1 MAIYDLGTASLAA
14 NGEVTGVGT
23 TWKAPLTLIRV
34 GATIVFKTEPVKI
47 YTISEIISD
56 TQVNVYNPNS
66 ETVPAGT
73 GYAILA
79 HDGITVQGLAQDV
92 AETLRYYQSRETE
105 VADAV
110 DAFNNFDSADFES
123 KVKQV
128 NTQYG
133 DFVSIGAQVSA
144 DAAQVSL
151 DKNAAA
157 ASAASA
163 ATDKEAAATSAQE
176 SAEYASKVNPELLVN
191 KIELSSPLGTNI
203 IGGYK
208 NFDNDFKRYKIDG
221 MTDTQ
226 AIQSAINDGVKEIY
240 INESIDID
248 APFDFPA
255 GVKLTIG
262 PYGHIKSIG
271 AVRFYGLINSYGGN
285 DPYSGSDVIAMPVTL
300 RVPEDFAS
308 IQDAINYIPDNYWQF
323 ITVSIADGNYPE
335 DLRIRG
341 KVGKSPLYPPSSG
354 QQAIIVVRSRSSDAS
369 KVSINSLQVFS
380 CGGTP
385 FSPNIEKI
393 NVVGKTHSD
402 ENAAIEFYGCTSGA
416 VNGCHFIGQGV
427 NKCIEAYN
435 STVSVEAC
443 NFGDRINDK
452 AMVVKHG
459 GTIMSNSTQIGTA
472 LERMSGIL
480 NMYVAEA
487 IGGTIIANDLNPCI
501 GLIAQSRVDG
511 VQAGFV
517 IETSSKSAN
526 GLTSFNA
533 LETTRFHT
541 QFDNYD
547 KFTYQNSGAGSSITY
562 YPTGGLVLQAGSTGS
577 GSAYVSFRR
586 ERRLVNQFETSNYLG
601 FAIAFAKSGS
611 TAQDGTMICGG
622 PSTNNYFGIR
632 FSSGV
637 AKGVFNNGSGEV
649 VTDLSRGAN
658 DSFGSFTCKY
668 VGKGNGRTIFYFN
681 GEYAGHIDGKINQ
694 YNGTYFDAA
703 VQMGAIQLYEL
714 EFVSSK

>member
-1 MAIYDLGTASLAA
+1 MAIYDAGSASLSAD
-14 NGEVTGVGT
+14 GTVTGVGT

-34 GATIVFKTEPVKI
+34 GATIVFKTEPVQI

-56 TQVNVYNPNS
+56 TQINVYNPNS

-73 GYAILA
+73 GYVILA

-105 VADAV
+105 LSDAV
-110 DAFNNFDSADFES
+110 DAFNNFDAADFDS
-123 KVKQV
+123 KVTQV
-128 NTQYG
+128 NTQHG
-133 DFVSIGAQVSA
+133 DVVSIGAQVSA

-176 SAEYASKVNPELLVN
+176 AAEYASQVNPEFFVN

-300 RVPEDFAS
+300 RVPEDFPT
-308 IQDAINYIPDNYWQF
+308 IQEAIDYIPDNYWQY
-323 ITVSIADGNYPE
+323 ITVSIADGTYDEN
-335 DLRIRG
+335 LRIRG
-341 KVGKSPLYPPSSG
+341 KRGMSPLYPPSSG
-354 QQAIIVVRSRSSDAS
+354 QQAIIVVRSRSSDRT
-369 KVSINSLQVFS
+369 KVNVKSVQVFA

-385 FSPNIEKI
+385 FSPNIEKLNI
-393 NVVGKTHSD
+393 TGRTHSD
-402 ENAAIEFYGCTSGA
+402 EDAAIEFYGCTSGA
-416 VNGCHFIGQGV
+416 VNACSFNGVGV

-435 STVSVEAC
+435 STISTEAC
-443 NFGDRINDK
+443 DFGDRINYK

-459 GTIMSNSTQIGTA
+459 GLIMSNSTQIGTA
-472 LERMSGIL
+472 LQPHSGVL
-480 NMYVAEA
+480 NGYVAEA
-487 IGGTIIANDLNPCI
+487 IGGTIIANDFGPVI

-511 VQAGFV
+511 VQAGIV
-517 IETSSKSAN
+517 IETASKSAN
-526 GLTSFNA
+526 GLTSFSA
-533 LETTRFHT
+533 LDTTRFHT

-547 KFTYQNSGAGSSITY
+547 KFTFSNSGSGSSISY
-562 YPTGGLVLQAGSTGS
+562 YPTGGLVLQAGAS
-577 GSAYVSFRR
+577 GAGTAYVSFRR
-586 ERRLVNQFETSNYLG
+586 ERRLVNSFETSNYLG
-601 FAIAFAKSGS
+601 FAIAFARSG
-611 TAQDGTMICGG
+611 AIPQNAGMFCGS
-622 PSTNNYFGIR
+622 PSTGNYFGIK
-632 FSSGV
+632 FVNGV
-637 AKGVFNNGSGEV
+637 AYGVLSNNSGEISTNLVKGANNG
-649 VTDLSRGAN
+649 
-658 DSFGSFTCKY
+658 FGTFMCKY
-668 VGKGNGRTIFYFN
+668 LGKGSGRVIFYFD
-681 GEYAGHIDGKINQ
+681 GEYAGHIDGKLDSFD
-694 YNGTYFDAA
+694 GTYFDASSN
-703 VQMGAIQLYEL
+703 MGAIQLYEL